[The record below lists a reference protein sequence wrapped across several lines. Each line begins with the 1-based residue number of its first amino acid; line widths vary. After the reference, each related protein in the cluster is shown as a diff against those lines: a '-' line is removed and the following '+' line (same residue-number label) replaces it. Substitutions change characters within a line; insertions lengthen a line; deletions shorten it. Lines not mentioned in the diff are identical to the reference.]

1 MHGFR
6 NWLVENLTGGAP
18 THYEGQKPHHEYHTE
33 DGHHIQV
40 HVSKNE
46 KGSHAVFINK
56 SLGGHVTKLVHWNV
70 GAKQPS
76 KSELEQMGKGG
87 EEEDAHLREH
97 YQLSEAAAKKAEKEE
112 QHVING
118 KMTPNTGGKVA
129 EHATMAY
136 LIGHK
141 HAHAGTTGSPEHLAE
156 LKEHE
161 DEIKRI
167 TKGVAD
173 PKSVETRMEHGRA
186 AANLILQH
194 VKEKHGP
201 DAKIVNVG
209 HTAKPG
215 DIAKFTRGV
224 HTNDTQ
230 KNNPSDVAVEVSG
243 SRLKPHK
250 RNSDGTH
257 FEGYSLKSSEK
268 AAEITANNPA
278 IHLHGMLDAPGRKLN
293 TDKVSRDSLKKYV
306 HKPLGGEG
314 KIAAVRSKEI
324 KAARE
329 ANTTGNKT
337 ELEQKASEGGRKAID
352 AVTSEFHKHLQH
364 LTTKEGDEGHHL
376 IGKMLKQHLVADSD
390 MPWAKVKS
398 KGDQKEKVKASLTG
412 GSESPL
418 KKILNDKKTKFSVQ
432 RKAGSPTV
440 NVGYLHP
447 ETGEHVTLA
456 KYTPKTKSN
465 AYKSDVHGWNVVPA
479 SHH

>member
-70 GAKQPS
+70 GAEHPS
-76 KSELEQMGKGG
+76 KAELEQLGKGS
-87 EEEDAHLREH
+87 EEEDAHLKES
-97 YQLSEAAAKKAEKEE
+97 YLLEAATKKVKEPKEE

-156 LKEHE
+156 VKEHE

-215 DIAKFTRGV
+215 DIARFTRGV

-250 RNSDGTH
+250 KNSDGTH
-257 FEGYSLKSSEK
+257 FDGYSLKSSEK

-278 IHLHGMLDAPGRKLN
+278 IHLHGMLDTANRKLG
-293 TDKVSRDSLKKYV
+293 TEKVSRDSLKKHV
-306 HKPLGGEG
+306 HEPLGGAG
-314 KIAAVRSKEI
+314 KSATQRGAEI
-324 KAARE
+324 KAKRLE
-329 ANTTGNKT
+329 TGESKT
-337 ELEQKASEGGRKAID
+337 ELEHKASEGGRKAID
-352 AVTSEFHKHLQH
+352 NVTSEFHKHLQH
-364 LTTKEGDEGHHL
+364 LTTKEGDAGHHL
-376 IGKMLKQHLVADSD
+376 IGNMLKQHLVADSD

-418 KKILNDKKTKFSVQ
+418 KKILNDKNTKFSAI
-432 RKAGSPTV
+432 RKPGSPTV
-440 NVGYLHP
+440 HVGYLHP